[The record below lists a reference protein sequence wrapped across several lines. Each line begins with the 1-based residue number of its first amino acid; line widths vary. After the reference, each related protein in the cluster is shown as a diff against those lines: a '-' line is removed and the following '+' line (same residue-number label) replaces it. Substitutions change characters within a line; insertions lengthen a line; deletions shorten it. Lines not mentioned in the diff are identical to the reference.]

1 MSTDIGKTERGQTS
15 TMKISL
21 KRGIECFFDVGD
33 ATVRVWA
40 SAWTGRE
47 VVELNGQVVSDK
59 RSLKLSTPHRFTHDG
74 HDYEVVFQISSLLSG
89 LFEVFLYRNGKLLDS
104 DQGRHQSIPVNHE
117 TGQVDWRRYGL
128 QIFLWTMAGGVVGGI
143 FGFLVA
149 SLTKGAG
156 A

>member
-1 MSTDIGKTERGQTS
+1 MADDTTPADSSGQ
-15 TMKISL
+15 
-21 KRGIECFFDVGD
+21 
-33 ATVRVWA
+33 ARVSRA
-40 SAWTGRE
+40 ELEAENAQLRADNAALRAR